1 MPLLPNP
8 PSMRGDVRSG
18 LSQVSRNAQVSGII
32 GVELIVLAVFIGWR
46 FHSILLGAVVLVGLA
61 LLWKY
66 PFVTIIAAF
75 VLTGVWGYL
84 GWVVGTAGFPD
95 SDIGLV
101 LAGVGLL
108 VGYVIHLRGLGLIR
122 GLA

>member
-1 MPLLPNP
+1 
-8 PSMRGDVRSG
+8 MRGDIRSG
-18 LSQVSRNAQVSGII
+18 LSRVSRNAQVSGII
-32 GVELIVLAVFIGWR
+32 GVELIALAVFIGWY
-46 FHSILLGAVVLVGLA
+46 FHSILLGAAVLVGLA

-66 PFVTIIAAF
+66 PSVTIIAAF

-84 GWVVGTAGFPD
+84 GWFVVAAGFPG
-95 SDIGLV
+95 SDVGIV

>member
-1 MPLLPNP
+1 
-8 PSMRGDVRSG
+8 MRGDIRSG

-32 GVELIVLAVFIGWR
+32 GVELIVLAVFIGWY
-46 FHSILLGAVVLVGLA
+46 FHSIILGAGALAGLV

-66 PFVTIIAAF
+66 PAVTILAAF

-84 GWVVGTAGFPD
+84 GWLVGTAGFP
-95 SDIGLV
+95 GLEAGIV
-101 LAGVGLL
+101 LAGVALL
-108 VGYVIHLRGLGLIR
+108 VGYAIHLRGLGLIR

>member
-1 MPLLPNP
+1 
-8 PSMRGDVRSG
+8 MRGDVRSG